1 VDRID
6 RRTADDG
13 SSDRRR
19 LRARAPGKATIT
31 VAMGDVHTTVDV
43 EVVP

>member
-1 VDRID
+1 MLR
-6 RRTADDG
+6 DG

-19 LRARAPGKATIT
+19 LRARAPGKTTVT
-31 VAMGDVHTTVDV
+31 VALGDAKTTLDV

>member
-1 VDRID
+1 VLR
-6 RRTADDG
+6 DG

-19 LRARAPGKATIT
+19 LRARAPGKTTIT
-31 VAMGDVHTTVDV
+31 VTHGEAKATMEI